1 MRSAG
6 GAGPFSMAKNIAKS
20 EHVEERDED
29 SQYEAGEVAE
39 TAEAVHIRSFALPG
53 IFLILIFAA
62 LKLASEVFI
71 PVAVALILKI
81 LFASVVREASRLH
94 IPEPVSAAVVL
105 LAFVG
110 SVAFGIYQLAVPAAE
125 WMAKLPQSMRQIE
138 GKLRGVKQSVQKIS
152 KASEEVEKLADVG
165 SEGDK
170 TQKVEVKRVSF
181 GASLLQPTQA
191 FLVGAGVTLVLL
203 YFLLAS
209 GDLFLRKLVSVL
221 PSLHDKKL
229 AVEISHQIEHDV
241 SKYLLAITIVNAL
254 FGAAIA
260 TAMYFLGLPNPILW
274 GVMAGFLHYI
284 PFLGAM
290 IGISIVTMVALVTLD
305 SLGAIALVP
314 ISYLGLNLLEEYI
327 VLPLVF
333 GRRLMLNPVVL
344 FFWLI
349 FWGWLW
355 GVAGALIAVPL
366 LAIVKIICEHVESLS
381 PIAEFLGQ

>member
-1 MRSAG
+1 
-6 GAGPFSMAKNIAKS
+6 MAKNIAKS
-20 EHVEERDED
+20 EDLEDRDRE
-29 SQYEAGEVAE
+29 SQYESGEVTE
-39 TAEAVHIRSFALPG
+39 MAEAVHIRSFALPG

-71 PVAVALILKI
+71 PLAVALILRT
-81 LFASVVREASRLH
+81 LFASVIRGASRFY

-105 LAFVG
+105 LACIG
-110 SVAFGIYQLAVPAAE
+110 TIGFGIYQLAVPATE
-125 WMAKLPQSMRQIE
+125 WMAKFPQSMRQIE
-138 GKLRGVKQSVQKIS
+138 VKLRGVKQSVQKLS
-152 KASEEVEKLADVG
+152 KASEQVEKLAEVG
-165 SEGDK
+165 SAGDK
-170 TQKVEVKRVSF
+170 TQKVEVKRVSI

-209 GDLFLRKLVSVL
+209 GDLFLRKLVSAL

-260 TAMYFLGLPNPILW
+260 SAMYFLGLPNPILW
-274 GVMAGFLHYI
+274 GVMAGFLHFI

-290 IGISIVTMVALVTLD
+290 IGITVVTMVGLVTID
-305 SLGAIALVP
+305 SLTMIALVP
-314 ISYLGLNLLEEYI
+314 ISYLALNLLEEYI
-327 VLPLVF
+327 VLPLVI
-333 GRRLMLNPVVL
+333 GRRLLLNTVVIFL
-344 FFWLI
+344 WLI

-355 GVAGALIAVPL
+355 GIPGALIAVPL

>member
-1 MRSAG
+1 
-6 GAGPFSMAKNIAKS
+6 MAKNIPKP
-20 EHVEERDED
+20 EDLEERDGD
-29 SQYEAGEVAE
+29 SQYEAGEVTE
-39 TAEAVHIRSFALPG
+39 TAQAVHIRSFALPG
-53 IFLILIFAA
+53 IFLILLLAA
-62 LKLASEVFI
+62 LKLASEVFV

-81 LFASVVREASRLH
+81 LFASVVRGASRFH

-110 SVAFGIYQLAVPAAE
+110 SIGFGIYQLAVPATE

-138 GKLRGVKQSVQKIS
+138 GKLRGVKQSVQKLS
-152 KASEEVEKLADVG
+152 KAGQEVEKLADLG

-170 TQKVEVKRVSF
+170 TQKVEVKRASV
-181 GASLLQPTQA
+181 GATLLQPTQA
-191 FLVGAGVTLVLL
+191 FIVGAGVTLVLL

-209 GDLFLRKLVSVL
+209 GDLFLRKLLSVL

-229 AVEISHQIEHDV
+229 AVEISRQIEHDV
-241 SKYLLAITIVNAL
+241 SKYLLAITVVNVV

-290 IGISIVTMVALVTLD
+290 VGISIVTMVALVTLD
-305 SLGAIALVP
+305 SLGTIALVP
-314 ISYLGLNLLEEYI
+314 ISYLGLNLLEEYF
-327 VLPLVF
+327 VLPLVI
-333 GRRLMLNPVVL
+333 GRRLMLNTVVIFL
-344 FFWLI
+344 WLI

-355 GVAGALIAVPL
+355 GVPGALIAVPL

-381 PIAEFLGQ
+381 PVAEFLGQ

>member
-1 MRSAG
+1 
-6 GAGPFSMAKNIAKS
+6 MAKNIPKP
-20 EHVEERDED
+20 EDLEERDGD
-29 SQYEAGEVAE
+29 SQYEAGEVTE
-39 TAEAVHIRSFALPG
+39 TAQAVHIRSFALPG
-53 IFLILIFAA
+53 IFLILLLAA
-62 LKLASEVFI
+62 LKLASEVFV

-81 LFASVVREASRLH
+81 LFASVVRGASRFH

-110 SVAFGIYQLAVPAAE
+110 SIGFGIYQLAVPATE

-138 GKLRGVKQSVQKIS
+138 GKLRGVKQSVQKLS
-152 KASEEVEKLADVG
+152 KAGQEVEKLADLG

-170 TQKVEVKRVSF
+170 TQKVEVKRASV
-181 GASLLQPTQA
+181 GATLLQPTQA
-191 FLVGAGVTLVLL
+191 FIVGAGVTLVLL

-209 GDLFLRKLVSVL
+209 GDLFLRKLLSVL

-229 AVEISHQIEHDV
+229 AVEISRQIEHDV
-241 SKYLLAITIVNAL
+241 SKYLLAITVVNVV

-290 IGISIVTMVALVTLD
+290 VGISIVTMVALVTLD
-305 SLGAIALVP
+305 SLGTIALVP

-327 VLPLVF
+327 VLPLVI
-333 GRRLMLNPVVL
+333 GRRLMLNTVVIFL
-344 FFWLI
+344 WLI

-355 GVAGALIAVPL
+355 GVPGALIAVPL

-381 PIAEFLGQ
+381 PVAEFLGQ